1 MHKNGASCAT
11 LLRHHGCTPDAAA
24 FFNFYDIHM
33 LCYRNHFIVNLLA
46 ESLPVICVKIALLSA
61 IYVIIQ
67 AY

>member
-46 ESLPVICVKIALLSA
+46 ESL
-61 IYVIIQ
+61 YV
-67 AY
+67 YLR